1 MALEE
6 PSGGQNPV
14 EEGLRKTA
22 RTKGNKQG
30 WAGIGVGCMAAWAAV
45 FGFGLAGCFAGVP
58 SAARALRVCVRC
70 VLRFCAGAYA
80 GSSCSL
86 RACPVGGWGCCSPF
100 LLRYAAASVW
110 CSCLAAVH
118 PSLLVAFSLYFC
130 ADVRI
135 FEFFCRLSLVLTSFT
150 NCYR

>member
-58 SAARALRVCVRC
+58 SAAGSLRVCVRC

-80 GSSCSL
+80 GSSCSHRAHPGWEAAALPCSCATRL
-86 RACPVGGWGCCSPF
+86 RLCCVRVWLPSALRF
-100 LLRYAAASVW
+100 LLPSFPGEPRRR
-110 CSCLAAVH
+110 AV
-118 PSLLVAFSLYFC
+118 
-130 ADVRI
+130 
-135 FEFFCRLSLVLTSFT
+135 
-150 NCYR
+150 